1 MAVLRAPSDPPA
13 LTKRQ
18 AEALEALQGFQAAHG
33 YPPTRAELGR
43 LLGVSAQTADFHL
56 RALARKRIVQVS
68 SLARGIVLPPAPGR
82 APRRRVP
89 QRSGREAGRVRRVPL
104 VGRVAAGR
112 PLLALENREGELP
125 LPAGCGAD
133 FALRVAGDSMIEAG
147 ILDGDFVLV
156 RKAATARKGEIV
168 VALLGE
174 GETMEATVKRYLPGR
189 GRVVL
194 RPANALQKDIVVR
207 RGEPF
212 ELAGR
217 VVGVLRLWS

>member
-1 MAVLRAPSDPPA
+1 VTAFRAPSRPPA

-18 AEALEALQGFQAAHG
+18 AEALAALQEFQAAHG

-56 RALARKRIVQVS
+56 RALALKGVVQVS
-68 SLARGIVLPPAPGR
+68 GLARGIVVSRRPGR
-82 APRRRVP
+82 APGRRP
-89 QRSGREAGRVRRVPL
+89 GGVRRVPL

-133 FALRVAGDSMIEAG
+133 FALRVEGDSMIEAG

-156 RKAATARKGEIV
+156 RKADTARKGEIV